1 MKKHMLS
8 FFIVCIAIS
17 TAIIGVSAEE
27 ISLKRDLPVGG
38 ENLEYTEQKIDY
50 DFEAAGISFFSMD
63 EELVEEALY
72 EYLVEAIETRN
83 LTSFQAVIKDK
94 IGNNVIV
101 EKKGVYLGEFEIK
114 KDSAGDVMIENAF
127 RKVFYYNPQLLIDI
141 SWNAYHN
148 DEYYIFLEVNYLFSD
163 TQKEAEEKA
172 KLENAIN
179 EYVKL
184 AENVPDALGKLLV
197 VHDAF
202 AKNCRYATEELETGV
217 NDDYIYVGYG
227 ALVNRFAVCQG
238 NAIALSEIY
247 ERLGFETAFCRSE
260 ALKHIWNLVKIN
272 EKWYHLDETW
282 NDSDM
287 VLDDGTLLDGA
298 FHDWFLISD
307 AKNAATGH
315 GLPSSWEIYG
325 HTTDIVCSDKS
336 FESGHIF
343 NGEFVYNNANYG
355 GWYGDIS
362 YKNGRYMVDLK
373 MVHGIYEKEDGE
385 KAVIG
390 YIGDYPELYS
400 KTIKSNGM
408 LASEPYKTTSST
420 GVRAYGVSYLSTQ
433 NLGKTDIIYAKYEN
447 EKYVGKNGGTL
458 FGSIGAARLV
468 EVIFPRE
475 ARKVMV
481 WKSGTQQPVCEAR
494 VSE

>member
-1 MKKHMLS
+1 MKKQLFS
-8 FFIVCIAIS
+8 LFLAGIAIS

-27 ISLKRDLPVGG
+27 ISLKRDMPLGG
-38 ENLEYTEQKIDY
+38 ENFEYTEQKIEY
-50 DFEAAGISFFSMD
+50 DFEPANISFFAED
-63 EELVEEALY
+63 DGLVEQALNK
-72 EYLVEAIETRN
+72 YLVDAIEARN
-83 LTSFQAVIKDK
+83 LTSFWVEIEDES
-94 IGNNVIV
+94 GNKFVV
-101 EKKGVYLGEFEIK
+101 EKQGIYIGDFEIK
-114 KDSAGDVMIENAF
+114 YNSAGNALVNNAF
-127 RKVFYYNPQLLIDI
+127 RKVFYYNPQLLIN
-141 SWNAYHN
+141 SSRVTYNN
-148 DEYYIFLEVNYLFSD
+148 GEYFVFIEIEYLFSD
-163 TQKEAEEKA
+163 LKKEAEEKA
-172 KLENAIN
+172 KLESAIN
-179 EYVKL
+179 EYVSL
-184 AENVPDALGKLLV
+184 AENVPDDLGKLLV

-202 AKNCRYATEELETGV
+202 AKNCRYATEELASGV

-238 NAIALSEIY
+238 NAIALSKIY

-272 EKWYHLDETW
+272 GKWYHLDETW

-287 VLDDGTLLDGA
+287 VLGDGTLLDGA

-307 AKNAATGH
+307 AKNTATGH

-325 HTTDIVCSDKS
+325 HTTDIVCNDKS

-362 YKNGRYMVDLK
+362 YANGKYMVDLK

-433 NLGKTDIIYAKYEN
+433 NLGKADIIYAKYEN

-458 FGSIGAARLV
+458 FESIGAARLI
-468 EVIFPRE
+468 EVVFPRE
-475 ARKVMV
+475 ARKVML
-481 WKSGTQQPVCEAR
+481 WKSGTQRPVCEAR